1 FEGETDVI
9 PRSMPPGVEPL
20 MVVAVDMQKQSNETN
35 HYTMEYMTDL
45 LVVRRA
51 QQFAIGVTFNRPLV
65 PSDDFQLEFLIG
77 SDPSSNSNTRV
88 VVTFGNRGGGGSWS
102 GKILGA
108 SGAVVSLGITP
119 NPKAVVG
126 LYRMYVAIANAN
138 GMRRTEKD
146 PKTNFYLL
154 FNAWSPDDDVFY
166 PDEAGRMEYV
176 MNETG
181 LISQGA
187 VGSISDRGWVYGQF
201 HDGILDC
208 CIYLMDAC
216 RMPVQQRGDVI
227 KMVRTASALL
237 TYLEGSL
244 YVKRFFLPSVL
255 RCLGIPSRVVSNF
268 NSAHD
273 NNGNL
278 RTELVF
284 KMDDTPDRERT
295 VESIWNF
302 HVWNEV
308 FIKRSDLP
316 PKYSGWQVVD
326 ATPQETSDGYYRC
339 GPAPV
344 IAIRDGELCF
354 PFDLG
359 FVFAE
364 VNSDVHFMRSD
375 RYGNLTPYKVD
386 TEYVGKVLLTKAVGM
401 MASED
406 ITRTYKHPEGP
417 IHTWFDLLQ
426 QHNSQSNHDNG
437 SVGDPVKVAV
447 TILNQGDQRKSVMV
461 TLDISTV
468 YYTGVPSSDPIRVGS
483 FDLDVEGLQ
492 REHRISLVF
501 YGLKR
506 SSHDCLDL
514 CGSVAEETRT
524 FEIPAKDYI
533 PQLKPNSGLEITAT
547 GRTDDET
554 VTEVQKLALKPPPMN
569 VKVNPRC
576 DINEIGYLNITI
588 HTELLIDL
596 NVAKLS
602 EENEKL
608 KRTER

>member
-1 FEGETDVI
+1 
-9 PRSMPPGVEPL
+9 MEP
-20 MVVAVDMQKQSNETN
+20 
-35 HYTMEYMTDL
+35 
-45 LVVRRA
+45 
-51 QQFAIGVTFNRPLV
+51 
-65 PSDDFQLEFLIG
+65 
-77 SDPSSNSNTRV
+77 
-88 VVTFGNRGGGGSWS
+88 
-102 GKILGA
+102 
-108 SGAVVSLGITP
+108 
-119 NPKAVVG
+119 
-126 LYRMYVAIANAN
+126 
-138 GMRRTEKD
+138 
-146 PKTNFYLL
+146 
-154 FNAWSPDDDVFY
+154 
-166 PDEAGRMEYV
+166 
-176 MNETG
+176 
-181 LISQGA
+181 
-187 VGSISDRGWVYGQF
+187 
-201 HDGILDC
+201 
-208 CIYLMDAC
+208 
-216 RMPVQQRGDVI
+216 
-227 KMVRTASALL
+227 
-237 TYLEGSL
+237 
-244 YVKRFFLPSVL
+244 VL

-406 ITRTYKHPEGP
+406 ITRTYKHPEGSAADEQTMSRAEEYGCSRDYADVP
-417 IHTWFDLLQ
+417 ASKIDIKI
-426 QHNSQSNHDNG
+426 SAKAG

-492 REHRISLVF
+492 Q
-501 YGLKR
+501 
-506 SSHDCLDL
+506 
-514 CGSVAEETRT
+514 ETRT

-569 VKVNPRC
+569 VKV
-576 DINEIGYLNITI
+576 I
-588 HTELLIDL
+588 
-596 NVAKLS
+596 
-602 EENEKL
+602 
-608 KRTER
+608 